1 MNQNARKILIF
12 ALFALSLLPVGLL
25 VPYYQGIYSALKQY
39 HVHGLVFCWLGSY
52 VLANFCTPGFMQG
65 VENKKEYESRGPL
78 EIVTLYL
85 SVMVITFVVL
95 GVIIFCALVRWLVNI
110 LFGSFLRLAEGS
122 YIGAAVDPFLF
133 IKTGDPPRNESM
145 ETLYCLSFISC
156 DRVWSR
162 AISVEITQP
171 KPGHCSS
178 QQVKTMQH

>member
-1 MNQNARKILIF
+1 MHQNARKILIF

-95 GVIIFCALVRWLVNI
+95 GVIIFVLWCVGWLI
-110 LFGSFLRLAEGS
+110 YFLEVFFDWLKDR
-122 YIGAAVDPFLF
+122 
-133 IKTGDPPRNESM
+133 
-145 ETLYCLSFISC
+145 TLEQLLTRSCLSKLAIHREMNLWKPYTAYPLSAAIASGVV
-156 DRVWSR
+156 RSR
-162 AISVEITQP
+162 W
-171 KPGHCSS
+171 K
-178 QQVKTMQH
+178 